1 MKHDQGTHVFM
12 IIMII
17 MSTIIIIII
26 IIIATIMKPFSSFI
40 PLGYH
45 EGWDLTQ
52 LNFFPA
58 SAGELRPG
66 QVALCFQ
73 RCPKSLGGA
82 PNSPRNPENAW
93 DTSNLSSKNTLNQHS
108 LCVFLCFLM
117 KYMGISRYIPCG
129 RYGISKSA
137 SNFSPTNRSWE
148 GKTGNMAG
156 FHPVLALLQRFHGG
170 VAAKHRDRR

>member
-12 IIMII
+12 IIM
-17 MSTIIIIII
+17 STIIIIII
-26 IIIATIMKPFSSFI
+26 TIMKAFSSFI